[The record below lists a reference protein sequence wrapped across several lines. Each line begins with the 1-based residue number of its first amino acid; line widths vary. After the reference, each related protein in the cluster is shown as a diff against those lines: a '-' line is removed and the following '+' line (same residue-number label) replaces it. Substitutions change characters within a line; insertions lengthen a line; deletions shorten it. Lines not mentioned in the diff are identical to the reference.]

1 MGEKGR
7 GGRRKVRGRAGLS
20 DGQSEGDDNAVHG
33 LVLPSHGAA
42 PCGGRRWV
50 ALNTG
55 KSQGF
60 RALGVRPNTQH
71 SSLQPPEVSPPSS
84 IQRFKRQL

>member
-20 DGQSEGDDNAVHG
+20 DGQSEGADDAVHG

-42 PCGGRRWV
+42 PCGGKEVGRTQHREESGLPSSQGQAKHS
-50 ALNTG
+50 ALNSAATKG
-55 KSQGF
+55 Q
-60 RALGVRPNTQH
+60 P
-71 SSLQPPEVSPPSS
+71 SL
-84 IQRFKRQL
+84 FYTAF